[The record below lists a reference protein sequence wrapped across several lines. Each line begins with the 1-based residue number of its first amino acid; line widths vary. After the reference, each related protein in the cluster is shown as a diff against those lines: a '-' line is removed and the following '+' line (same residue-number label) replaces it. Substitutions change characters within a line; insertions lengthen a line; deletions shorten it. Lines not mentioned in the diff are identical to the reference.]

1 MKNNNSGIGTAT
13 GKIILMGEH
22 AVVYGEP
29 AIAFPFHAAAV
40 TTIAEPAEEMLL
52 DCAYFSGSLS
62 KAPKQLHNIKESI
75 IQTLAFLNREDFFS
89 FTITSTI
96 PPERGMG
103 SSAAVAVSVIRSI
116 FDYYDYSAT
125 DEELAVLVNQ
135 AEKIA
140 HGNPSG
146 IDAAATSGSQPI
158 FFVKGQE
165 LSLFPMDLK
174 NTWLIVADT
183 GIKGQTREA
192 VKDVAHLFETDRM
205 TVGKKIEALGELT
218 QRSKQAIMAN
228 DAPQLGTA
236 MDQAQLILAELTV
249 SHPMIEHLVE
259 AAKRQGA
266 LGAKLTGGG
275 RGGCVIA
282 LADSQAS
289 AEKIADA
296 FTEVG
301 AVNTWIQSLEAQS

>member
-1 MKNNNSGIGTAT
+1 MKNNHLGTGTAT

-40 TTIAEPAEEMLL
+40 TTTVEPAEHMWL
-52 DCAYFSGSLS
+52 DCAYFSGPLS
-62 KAPKQLHNIKESI
+62 ESPKQLHNIKESI
-75 IQTLAFLNREDFFS
+75 VETLAFLTKNDSLS

-116 FDYYDYSAT
+116 FDYYDYPAT
-125 DEELAVLVNQ
+125 ANELAVLVNK

-146 IDAAATSGSQPI
+146 IDAAATSGQQPL
-158 FFVKGQE
+158 FFVKGHDLQP
-165 LSLFPMDLK
+165 FPMDL
-174 NTWLIVADT
+174 NHAWLIVADT

-192 VKDVAHLFETDRM
+192 VKDVAHLFETDKP
-205 TVGKKIEALGELT
+205 TVSKKIVALGQLV
-218 QRSKQAIMAN
+218 RNSKQAILTN
-228 DAPQLGTA
+228 DAQRLGDT
-236 MDQAQLILAELTV
+236 MDQAQQLLAELTV
-249 SHPMIEHLVE
+249 SHPMIEQLVN
-259 AAKRQGA
+259 AAKAAGA

-282 LADSQAS
+282 LANSQHS
-289 AEKIADA
+289 AEKIATA
-296 FTEVG
+296 FQQAG
-301 AVNTWIQSLEAQS
+301 AVNTWIQSLEAQK

>member
-1 MKNNNSGIGTAT
+1 MKEKHLGTGTAT

-40 TTIAEPAEEMLL
+40 TTTVESAENMWL
-52 DCAYFSGSLS
+52 DCTYFSGPLS
-62 KAPKQLHNIKESI
+62 ESPKQLHNIKESI
-75 IQTLAFLNREDFFS
+75 VETLAFLSKNDS
-89 FTITSTI
+89 LAITIASTI

-116 FDYYDYSAT
+116 FDYYNYVAT
-125 DEELAVLVNQ
+125 DKELAILVNN

-146 IDAAATSGSQPI
+146 IDAAATSGQQAL

-165 LSLFPMDLK
+165 LQPFPMDLK
-174 NTWLIVADT
+174 DAWLIVADT

-192 VKDVAHLFETDRM
+192 VKDVAHLFEIDKVTIS
-205 TVGKKIEALGELT
+205 KKITTLGNLV
-218 QRSKQAIMAN
+218 QNSKQAILTN
-228 DAPQLGTA
+228 DVQQLGDA
-236 MDQAQLILAELTV
+236 MDQAQQLLTELTV
-249 SHPMIEHLVE
+249 SHPMIQQLVN
-259 AAKRQGA
+259 AAKANGA

-282 LADSQAS
+282 LASSQHS
-289 AEKIADA
+289 AEKIATA
-296 FTEVG
+296 FRHTG
-301 AVNTWIQSLEAQS
+301 AVNTWIQSLEAQK